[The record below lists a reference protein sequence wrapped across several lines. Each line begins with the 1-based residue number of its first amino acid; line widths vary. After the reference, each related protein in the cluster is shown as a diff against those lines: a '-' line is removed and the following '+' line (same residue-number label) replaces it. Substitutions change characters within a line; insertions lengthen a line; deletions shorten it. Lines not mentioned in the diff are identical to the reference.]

1 MIKYELDINVF
12 NLKADHFHR
21 GFSTTTGAFL
31 QQENMLEFLEIK
43 TFKSLKRQ
51 CFPQYHEKIKV
62 LMEPL

>member
-31 QQENMLEFLEIK
+31 QHGKHAGIFRNKNF
-43 TFKSLKRQ
+43 
-51 CFPQYHEKIKV
+51 
-62 LMEPL
+62 

>member
-12 NLKADHFHR
+12 ILKADHFHR

-31 QQENMLEFLEIK
+31 QQENILELLEIK

-51 CFPQYHEKIKV
+51 YFPQYHDQIKV